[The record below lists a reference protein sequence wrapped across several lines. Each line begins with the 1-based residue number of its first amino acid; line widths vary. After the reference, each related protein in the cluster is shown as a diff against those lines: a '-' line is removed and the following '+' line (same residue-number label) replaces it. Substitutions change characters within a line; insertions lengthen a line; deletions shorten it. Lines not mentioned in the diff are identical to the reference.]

1 MKDAIKVYSD
11 IRPPRANMVLEG
23 SARAGDVYDSYTP
36 GREQLTADQ
45 LVDIWGPVWHHDLEK
60 EMDEII
66 SKLSKQ

>member
-1 MKDAIKVYSD
+1 
-11 IRPPRANMVLEG
+11 MVLEG
-23 SARAGDVYDSYTP
+23 SARAGDVYDAYTP

-66 SKLSKQ
+66 SKSLSKQ